1 MLRSLVKSIGA
12 GRAVAL
18 SERAIRLLQQRDF
31 AGAERLLRRAI
42 EVNPAYAPA
51 YHSLGM
57 ALCDQRRLDEGA
69 ALFRRALELDPDDLL
84 ARINLANVLVVGNRP
99 EEAVAHYAEVLRRDP
114 EDAKARAGRVK
125 LLLDLCDWDA
135 AEREVGFLVDR
146 WRRDPGDPALAR
158 LTPFASLLVPF
169 PPEMRFDIARRY
181 SARIV
186 DKVAREPRPRRPAR
200 GERAKLRIGYA
211 SGTFHNHPGAHLAAG
226 LFELHDR
233 SRFEVFAYS
242 FGIDDG
248 SEYRRRLTAAF
259 DRFVDVRTEPYRV
272 TAQRIADD
280 QIDILVDLRGHTD
293 GSRPEVFALRP
304 AAVQV
309 CYLGYPGT
317 TGATFIDY
325 LVADSVV
332 APRTD
337 WDWFSEKVVWMP
349 ASYQVNDAS
358 QRVADAALSRA
369 EFGLPESG
377 FVFCAFNK
385 HYKIEREVFALW
397 MRLLA
402 AVPGSVLWLL
412 GGAGE
417 TRLRQAAARAG
428 VDPQRVVFAGK
439 LPKPA
444 HLARHR
450 LADLFVDSYYVN
462 AHTTASDALWAGLP
476 VLTCPGPTFAGRVGA
491 SLLRAVGLPEL
502 IVADLQAYEARALD
516 LARHPERLAEL
527 RAKLAANRLRAPL
540 FDTERFT
547 RDLERAYGRMW
558 EIHRG
563 GGAPQPVA
571 ID

>member
-1 MLRSLVKSIGA
+1 MLRNLVKSIGA

-18 SERAIRLLQQRDF
+18 NEAAVRLLQQRDLE
-31 AGAERLLRRAI
+31 GAERLLRRAI
-42 EVNPAYAPA
+42 AANPAYAPA
-51 YHSLGM
+51 FNSLGM
-57 ALCDQRRLDEGA
+57 ALCDQRRLEEGA
-69 ALFRRALELDPDDLL
+69 AFFRRALELEPGYVL
-84 ARINLANVLVVGNRP
+84 ARLNLANVLVVGNRLDD
-99 EEAVAHYAEVLRRDP
+99 AVAHYAEVLRHDP
-114 EDAKARAGRVK
+114 ENAKARAGRLK
-125 LLLDLCDWDA
+125 PLLDLCDWDA
-135 AEREVGFLVDR
+135 AEGEVAFLIDR
-146 WRRDPGDPALAR
+146 WGRSPGDPVLSR
-158 LTPFASLLVPF
+158 VTPFASLLVPF
-169 PPEMRFDIARRY
+169 PPAMRFDIARRY
-181 SARIV
+181 SDRIA
-186 DKVAREPRPRRPAR
+186 DKVAREAPLRRPAR
-200 GERAKLRIGYA
+200 SERAKLRIGYA

-259 DRFVDVRTEPYRV
+259 DRFVDVRAEPYRV

-280 QIDILVDLRGHTD
+280 QVDILVDLRGHTD

-317 TGATFIDY
+317 TGAAFIDY
-325 LVADSVV
+325 LVADAVV
-332 APRTD
+332 VPRSD
-337 WDWFSEKVVWMP
+337 WAWFSEKAVWMP

-358 QRVADAALSRA
+358 QRLADATLSRA

-417 TRLRQAAARAG
+417 KRLRQAAARAG
-428 VDPQRVVFAGK
+428 VDPQRVVIAGK

-450 LADLFVDSYYVN
+450 LADLFLDTYYVN

-502 IVADLQAYEARALD
+502 IVDDMSAYETRALD

-527 RAKLAANRLRAPL
+527 RAKLEANRLRAPL
-540 FDTERFT
+540 FDTAGYARA
-547 RDLERAYGRMW
+547 LERAYATMW
-558 EIHRG
+558 KRHTT
-563 GGAPQPVA
+563 GAPPAPFSVG
-571 ID
+571 